1 MDNAFQE
8 LDYSDISAKNLNKK
22 NRSNDLNTK
31 TRGGIIRLG
40 SLLIITIIV
49 LILIITLISKSK
61 TLSTKEAE
69 IEKIK
74 EEITTTEQ
82 DKTLAEEK
90 NRFLIHEIYE
100 AQKSAEQLNQ
110 QKSEIETNIQ
120 NLENLKKKSQN
131 DIKNAQESITML
143 EAKLKEFEEKKA
155 KVNELQK
162 NVDYYQSEI
171 EKLKN
176 KDK

>member
-40 SLLIITIIV
+40 SLIIITVIV

-110 QKSEIETNIQ
+110 QKSEIETSIQ